1 MSRISFEVEPGI
13 HRAVRI
19 TAAAKGITV
28 RQFMLE
34 ALEEHLGQEAN
45 HQDTQETFRL
55 SLAALQRD
63 WDNELDA
70 EYDELG

>member
-1 MSRISFEVEPGI
+1 MSRISFEVEPAV
-13 HRAVRI
+13 HRAVRV
-19 TAAAKGITV
+19 AAASKGLTV

-34 ALEEHLGQEAN
+34 ALEEYMKREADRR
-45 HQDTQETFRL
+45 DTEEVFAL
-55 SLAALQRD
+55 SLPALERD

>member
-13 HRAVRI
+13 HRAVRM
-19 TAAAKGITV
+19 TAASKGITV

-34 ALEEHLGQEAN
+34 ALQEHLRQEAN
-45 HQDTQETFRL
+45 RQDTQETFEISL
-55 SLAALQRD
+55 SALQRD